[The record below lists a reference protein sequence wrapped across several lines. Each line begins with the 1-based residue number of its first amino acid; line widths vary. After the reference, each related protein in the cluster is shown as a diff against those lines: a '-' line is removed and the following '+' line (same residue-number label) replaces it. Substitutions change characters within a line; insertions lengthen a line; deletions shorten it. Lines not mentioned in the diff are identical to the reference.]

1 MNTEIESLLV
11 DVRRAY
17 RLLAIYQRRLL
28 DLGTNAAVL
37 LGFEFGSWAPQTNRP
52 AATQS
57 DPSERWVWD
66 LLPAHRAKF
75 NYQPKVEPSPS
86 EWMLTIDHDP
96 DTGFRSAG
104 SKEPDPALFEPAMA
118 SRSLIKLHAFAIKQ
132 GSLKGDGG
140 RSAHWYS
147 IWNAAKYA
155 PADDRPWIGQA
166 AGCEV
171 IAVRQTHSFAE
182 LADESALRQSL
193 VDLQERVAAHLPT
206 VKRYLTIPRAA
217 EAG

>member
-1 MNTEIESLLV
+1 MSMELESVLI

-37 LGFEFGSWAPQTNRP
+37 LGFEFGFWEPATNRP
-52 AATQS
+52 SATQS

-75 NYQPKVEPSPS
+75 NYQPSAKPAAS

-104 SKEPDPALFEPAMA
+104 SKEPDPALFEPAAA
-118 SRSLIKLHAFAIKQ
+118 SRSLIKLHAFAIKGGQ
-132 GSLKGDGG
+132 PSADGG
-140 RSAHWYS
+140 TSAQWYS
-147 IWNAAKYA
+147 IWRAAKYA

-166 AGCEV
+166 GGCDV
-171 IAVRQTHSFAE
+171 IAVRKTYSFAD

-193 VDLQERVAAHLPT
+193 LDLQERVAEQLPT
-206 VKRYLTIPRAA
+206 AKRYLRTARAA